1 MVFCDWKELVRKTTA
16 NFKNY
21 IFSILQKYFML
32 HSDMLYFRNAMKF
45 HVANE
50 LYNFWGR
57 REIILLFLLTTGL
70 HLKVLSTIPV
80 SAVVNQVKKKAWK
93 ISGLMVCQ

>member
-50 LYNFWGR
+50 LYNF
-57 REIILLFLLTTGL
+57 
-70 HLKVLSTIPV
+70 
-80 SAVVNQVKKKAWK
+80 
-93 ISGLMVCQ
+93 